1 MTTCL
6 GDAPVTYY
14 ICAIYIQLQYST
26 FWNNHTF
33 DPFEMLEQDILQF
46 QNKGEVLLLGDFN
59 ARTGDKPD
67 FVPDVELDDSDNCMT
82 NSENI
87 LDKYGRK
94 NRIMMIML

>member
-1 MTTCL
+1 M
-6 GDAPVTYY
+6 
-14 ICAIYIQLQYST
+14 
-26 FWNNHTF
+26 
-33 DPFEMLEQDILQF
+33 QF

-67 FVPDVELDDSDNCMT
+67 FVPDVELDDYDNCMT

-94 NRIMMIML
+94 NRNNDDNVVNAFGKKLLMLLVRYQICA